1 MSSPLSELS
10 EPPGSPEP
18 FELPPAIEEAAQ
30 PAEIIEVE
38 DVPPVSFPVGAQHEE
53 NQLDHPAQ
61 AEISNE
67 NLDLFG
73 DNDNSNEENELII
86 VDRSPV
92 AEGPIDL
99 SHESPELIHQSGNV
113 VQVRWAGTEGEEDL
127 VIEVDE
133 NGYEIP
139 KDTEVFTSEQQR
151 VEDVESTEDGLQV
164 DGERGVRSLLDICR
178 GSEFMIPFFVL
189 HSLTVIPFSRDALC
203 LTLRRH
209 RRLTVSATSAIL
221 QFLVCQAAR
230 ATGGE
235 FASKSY
241 RPD

>member
-1 MSSPLSELS
+1 MSDTSSPLTVMSSPLSELS

-18 FELPPAIEEAAQ
+18 LELPPTIEEAAL
-30 PAEIIEVE
+30 PGENIEVGNI
-38 DVPPVSFPVGAQHEE
+38 PPVSFPVGAQHEE

-67 NLDLFG
+67 HLDLFG

-86 VDRSPV
+86 VDDTSPA
-92 AEGPIDL
+92 AEAPIDL

-151 VEDVESTEDGLQV
+151 VEEVERAEDDLQV
-164 DGERGVRSLLDICR
+164 EGERGVRSLLDICR
-178 GSEFMIPFFVL
+178 GSESMVPFPVL
-189 HSLTVIPFSRDALC
+189 HLLTVGPI
-203 LTLRRH
+203 
-209 RRLTVSATSAIL
+209 
-221 QFLVCQAAR
+221 
-230 ATGGE
+230 
-235 FASKSY
+235 
-241 RPD
+241 